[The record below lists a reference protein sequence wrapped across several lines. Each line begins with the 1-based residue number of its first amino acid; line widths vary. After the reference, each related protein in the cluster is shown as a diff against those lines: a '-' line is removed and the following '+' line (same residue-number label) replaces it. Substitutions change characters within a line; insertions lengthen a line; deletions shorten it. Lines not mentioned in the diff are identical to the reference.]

1 MRVAFSQ
8 CRTDLRATVFIA
20 EPAASLEDS
29 FTRDESASVYLSARS
44 GRMAAYRKVDQK
56 SGVALS
62 AFSLFNTWRFVATN
76 RLRVPTLRC

>member
-20 EPAASLEDS
+20 EPAASVEVS

-44 GRMAAYRKVDQK
+44 GENDGVPE
-56 SGVALS
+56 SGPGIWRRAVCLLVA
-62 AFSLFNTWRFVATN
+62 
-76 RLRVPTLRC
+76 